1 MSHGNAFHPLYG
13 WQATPALLLRP
24 NLHYIHR
31 VGATGRWPD
40 AVVAG
45 CTVKLIL

>member
-13 WQATPALLLRP
+13 WQATPALLLRT
-24 NLHYIHR
+24 IS
-31 VGATGRWPD
+31 TGRWPD